1 MGRNGSVAM
10 VLSLAFLATAAHAQS
25 RRSSLTSSSPA
36 RNYSLLGSD
45 TVPTG
50 VDVASAEVGWPGIGF
65 GITHGTSATSDIGA
79 RFDLLYGI
87 ENTTNSQFGI
97 GLRVPFRIH
106 MMQRDRLGL
115 LFHID
120 PGIKFYATD
129 SASFGFQFPIGIT
142 LGYRASPEFNV
153 AFGVD
158 LPMSL
163 FVTPSPVDF
172 VLGPLFGPA
181 FEYHVDRE
189 LTIGLNTRF
198 GPVFFTQP
206 GVSQFGFIMQLLLA
220 YRL

>member
-1 MGRNGSVAM
+1 MRRNGSVAV
-10 VLSLAFLATAAHAQS
+10 VLSLALLATAAHAQS

-45 TVPTG
+45 TVPNG
-50 VDVASAEVGWPGIGF
+50 VDVASAEVGWPSVSF
-65 GITHGTSATSDIGA
+65 GVTHGTSATSDIGA

-106 MMQRDRLGL
+106 VMQRDRLGL

-129 SASFGFQFPIGIT
+129 PASFGFQFPIGIT
-142 LGYRASPEFNV
+142 LGYRAAPEFNV

-163 FVTPSPVDF
+163 FVTPSPVNF

-198 GPVFFTQP
+198 GPVFFTEP
-206 GVSQFGFIMQLLLA
+206 GVSRFGFVMQLLLA